1 MPDLHGVSLPIE
13 PAKRENDRSAHE
25 VSPNVER
32 LARPKGPDRDAA
44 DPNLQLLS
52 FRYAKTRDPQV
63 RETLIMHHQ
72 KLVYY
77 VASRF
82 LGSGETLEDLVQVGN
97 IGLINALDRYDPSK
111 DVKFSTY
118 ALPTI
123 VGEIKRHF
131 RDKTWQVKVPRWLQ
145 ELSINVRKAQQT
157 LTVKLGRSPTIREI
171 ALEVEA
177 SEERTMEALE
187 ITHATNTISL
197 DTRLDSSSGAES
209 ATLMDI
215 IGRTDS
221 GLSDIDSYS
230 DLRRAITLLEARE
243 RQVIELRFFD
253 DMSQAKIARE
263 LNISQM
269 HVSRLQQRAL
279 QSLKMILAD
288 ETNRPKRA
296 RRKSRV
302 VESALAMPL
311 TTSVDT
317 DTAMSNPTV
326 N

>member
-1 MPDLHGVSLPIE
+1 MPDQEVVSYSEEKAEIVTEQPLQEAASPEAALVKLKTIE
-13 PAKRENDRSAHE
+13 SN
-25 VSPNVER
+25 
-32 LARPKGPDRDAA
+32 GP

-52 FRYAKTRDPQV
+52 FRYAKTRDPQM
-63 RETLIMHHQ
+63 RETLILHHQ

-157 LTVKLGRSPTIREI
+157 LTVRLGRPPTIK
-171 ALEVEA
+171 EVAAEVGA
-177 SEERTMEALE
+177 SEERTVEALE
-187 ITHATNTISL
+187 ITHVTNTVSL
-197 DTRLDSSSGAES
+197 DTRLDASSGAES

-215 IGRTDS
+215 IGRADS
-221 GLSDIDSYS
+221 GLADIDTYS
-230 DLRRAITLLEARE
+230 DLRRAITCLEARE
-243 RQVIELRFFD
+243 RQVIELRFFE

-263 LNISQM
+263 MNISQM
-269 HVSRLQQRAL
+269 HVSRLQQRGL
-279 QSLKMILAD
+279 QNLRLILAD
-288 ETNRPKRA
+288 EANRPKRI
-296 RRKSRV
+296 RRKSR
-302 VESALAMPL
+302 SAA
-311 TTSVDT
+311 
-317 DTAMSNPTV
+317 ATV
-326 N
+326 APITPAN

>member
-1 MPDLHGVSLPIE
+1 MPDQDGVSISDDKDVLVPETVLHGAAPGEGTPV
-13 PAKRENDRSAHE
+13 KMKM
-25 VSPNVER
+25 VE
-32 LARPKGPDRDAA
+32 AA
-44 DPNLQLLS
+44 GSDPNLQNLS
-52 FRYAKTRDPQV
+52 FRYAKTRDPQT
-63 RETLIMHHQ
+63 RETLILHHQ

-97 IGLINALDRYDPSK
+97 IGLINALDRYDPGK

-145 ELSINVRKAQQT
+145 ELSISSRKAQQA
-157 LTVKLGRSPTIREI
+157 LTVRLGRPPTVKEI
-171 ALEVEA
+171 AAEVGA
-177 SEERTMEALE
+177 SEERTVEALE
-187 ITHATNTISL
+187 ITHVTNTVSL
-197 DTRLDSSSGAES
+197 DTRLDASSGAES

-215 IGRTDS
+215 IGRVDS
-221 GLSDIDSYS
+221 GLTDIDMYS
-230 DLRRAITLLEARE
+230 DLRRAITTLDPRE

-253 DMSQAKIARE
+253 DQSQAKIARDM
-263 LNISQM
+263 NISQM

-279 QSLKMILAD
+279 QNLRMILAD
-288 ETNRPKRA
+288 EASRPKRL
-296 RRKSRV
+296 RRKSRSASTEAIT
-302 VESALAMPL
+302 VEP
-311 TTSVDT
+311 
-317 DTAMSNPTV
+317 PIIV